1 MEEPFN
7 PYAAGEVQ
15 PQQVYVNP
23 AAGLVV
29 TPMALSAILG
39 TKFWVKLIGWSMLLI
54 SILTLLGLFIGGS
67 GVGSYGILFFVF
79 PIAVTIAYVLMSVRL
94 IQYGS
99 AIKVLAVSKDSNDLT
114 RAIELQTKFW
124 KLAGI
129 LLIVVLVLYVLLTV
143 VGMSIISNFR

>member
-15 PQQVYVNP
+15 PQQAYVNP

-54 SILTLLGLFIGGS
+54 SILTLLGLFIG
-67 GVGSYGILFFVF
+67 
-79 PIAVTIAYVLMSVRL
+79 AYSCDYCICPNVCQIDSV
-94 IQYGS
+94 
-99 AIKVLAVSKDSNDLT
+99 
-114 RAIELQTKFW
+114 W
-124 KLAGI
+124 
-129 LLIVVLVLYVLLTV
+129 
-143 VGMSIISNFR
+143 ISDQGACSL